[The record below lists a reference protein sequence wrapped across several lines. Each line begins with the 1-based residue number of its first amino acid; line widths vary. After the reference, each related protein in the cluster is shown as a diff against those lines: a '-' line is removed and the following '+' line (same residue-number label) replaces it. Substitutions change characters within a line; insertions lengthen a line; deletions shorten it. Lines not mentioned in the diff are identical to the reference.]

1 MLLEHEKFLLVDK
14 NGKYKLFAEIN
25 WEPNN
30 QNTNE
35 GKVLKFTCPGG
46 EELYVDRKILNE
58 MLFAIGRPE
67 DQQKLIPQKLTR
79 TRWYETVLSVK
90 ATKDIRK
97 GEEIVFPIKLSLPAI
112 EEEVIGEIKKSKT
125 KTNIPLIGK

>member
-1 MLLEHEKFLLVDK
+1 MLLEYEKFHLIDK
-14 NGKYKLFAEIN
+14 NGKHRLFVEVNWDLDSAAIN
-25 WEPNN
+25 
-30 QNTNE
+30 QC
-35 GKVLKFTCPGG
+35 KVLKFVCPGG
-46 EELYVDRKILNE
+46 EELYVDRKLLNE

-67 DQQKLIPQKLTR
+67 DQQKMIPQKLVR